1 MAEQYVLINEIIN
14 DHAERML
21 NLKKYYP
28 FFVLC
33 DNTFSQYKEGRYKN
47 LDMGYITLA
56 VLRFFIDENSFNE
69 RPVEYADYEK
79 FMIELLKRD
88 FHIDENT
95 RENDF
100 GGRIPIDVNS
110 IDPVRDIDPAGGA
123 TSDNEIKELCQYI
136 FSKITNEGRAFSFS
150 FFDPGSGRTKSV
162 RVRLIESS
170 ISNGKVIYNI
180 TADGIEFY
188 LDTKEVKDESR
199 INTGQLLLEKLIK
212 TENFRG
218 GIDVVKRIN
227 SEVER
232 LKKKREDVIK
242 LMASDIKAGSAACDE
257 FMSSTTR
264 WFKEERESFDR
275 NKNLA
280 DKAVMRIREEGGG
293 SGSRRFSEINDLM
306 TELKKAISNHSEL
319 IEKTAELSKLSEDM
333 ISRAKLRKLR
343 PVFDYEDVLSR
354 IVRSGRAS
362 DMEYIIKPFLQPK
375 KDKYF
380 SPVLVDNML
389 RATNDDGLKGEKVD
403 QSVAEL
409 DFRYDDEKLD
419 SLIGHNF
426 GMIFT
431 ELLERL
437 EKWNK
442 LSLKEFLAILAVK
455 FGDEIYDNRDLY
467 SFLVHLAEKESYVVK
482 DTLEKQLT
490 VLEKMVVENMTD
502 DIKEKYKDI
511 SFNIEYDGEEIILRG
526 EDETARTVTNM
537 IFVRQ

>member
-1 MAEQYVLINEIIN
+1 MAEQYVLINEIIK
-14 DHAERML
+14 DHAERMM

-33 DNTFSQYKEGRYKN
+33 ESTFSQYKEGRYRD

-69 RPVEYADYEK
+69 RPVEYADYER
-79 FMIELLKRD
+79 FMIGLLKRD
-88 FHIDENT
+88 FKIDEMA
-95 RENDF
+95 
-100 GGRIPIDVNS
+100 GPSDVKD
-110 IDPVRDIDPAGGA
+110 IDPVNSLDPER
-123 TSDNEIKELCQYI
+123 EIKELSAYI
-136 FSKITNEGRAFSFS
+136 FSKITNEGRAFGFS
-150 FFDPGSGRTKSV
+150 FYDPGEAKHKSV

-170 ISNGKVIYNI
+170 ILDGKVIYNI

-218 GIDVVKRIN
+218 GIDVVRRIN

-257 FMSSTTR
+257 FMNSTTR
-264 WFKEERESFDR
+264 WFKEERESFER

-280 DKAVMRIREEGGG
+280 DKAVARIREEGGG

-306 TELKKAISNHSEL
+306 TELKKAIVNHSEL

-333 ISRAKLRKLR
+333 ISRAKFRKLR
-343 PVFDYEDVLSR
+343 PVFDYEDVLAR
-354 IVRSGRAS
+354 IIRSGRPG
-362 DMEYIIKPFLQPK
+362 DMEYIIKPFLTPK
-375 KDKYF
+375 KGRFF

-403 QSVAEL
+403 QSVPEL
-409 DFRYDDEKLD
+409 DFRYEDEKLD

-426 GMIFT
+426 GMLMT

-437 EKWNK
+437 EKWNR
-442 LSLKEFLAILAVK
+442 LSLKEFLAILSVK
-455 FGDEIYDNRDLY
+455 FGEEIYNNRDLY
-467 SFLVHLAEKESYVVK
+467 AFLVHLAEKDSYVMK
-482 DTLEKQLT
+482 DIYEKQHT
-490 VLEKMVVENMTD
+490 VLEKMVAENMTAESKD
-502 DIKEKYKDI
+502 RYKDI
-511 SFNIEYDGEEIILRG
+511 SFNIEYGGEEIVLCG
-526 EDETARTVTNM
+526 EEERERTVTDM
-537 IFVRQ
+537 KFIRVG